1 MGLCYTTVGR
11 EQLYAKLVPQC
22 GSKQGRTQD
31 LTKGGAHAHAQIID
45 GCGLSYCTRT
55 RSETLQILQQDIQ
68 LDYKLL
74 WAGQWL

>member
-1 MGLCYTTVGR
+1 MTVSGKTTLLAEIEKVGFLLPMAGAYPGFD
-11 EQLYAKLVPQC
+11 E
-22 GSKQGRTQD
+22 
-31 LTKGGAHAHAQIID
+31 GGCSCACANYRWVWLIV
-45 GCGLSYCTRT
+45 CTRT

>member
-1 MGLCYTTVGR
+1 MLACA
-11 EQLYAKLVPQC
+11 L
-22 GSKQGRTQD
+22 QGRTQD